1 MGSVS
6 LTLAVF
12 LLSVYVTYNKIQL
25 EWRELTG
32 LLGFVNIGAKT
43 AKRNLT
49 CVFCRAKWVLA
60 GAGAAGGGGAG
71 AAGGGGAAAAR
82 GSRRTAE
89 GYLNLGAVAG
99 LSPVRD
105 TSTCTFFLHSR
116 FFFVLFWIWM
126 AWTSLGVLN
135 IEY

>member
-1 MGSVS
+1 M
-6 LTLAVF
+6 
-12 LLSVYVTYNKIQL
+12 TYNKIQL

-43 AKRNLT
+43 AKKNLT

-60 GAGAAGGGGAG
+60 GAAAAAAAGS
-71 AAGGGGAAAAR
+71 GGAAAG

-105 TSTCTFFLHSR
+105 TSTCMFFLS
-116 FFFVLFWIWM
+116 FFVLG
-126 AWTSLGVLN
+126 S
-135 IEY
+135 

>member
-1 MGSVS
+1 M
-6 LTLAVF
+6 
-12 LLSVYVTYNKIQL
+12 
-25 EWRELTG
+25 
-32 LLGFVNIGAKT
+32 LGFVNIGAKT

-60 GAGAAGGGGAG
+60 GAGAAGGGGA
-71 AAGGGGAAAAR
+71 AAAAG

-105 TSTCTFFLHSR
+105 TSTCTFFLYPR

>member
-1 MGSVS
+1 MTCND
-6 LTLAVF
+6 LR
-12 LLSVYVTYNKIQL
+12 L

-60 GAGAAGGGGAG
+60 GAGAAGGGGA
-71 AAGGGGAAAAR
+71 AAG

-105 TSTCTFFLHSR
+105 TSSCTFFLS
-116 FFFVLFWIWM
+116 FFVLG
-126 AWTSLGVLN
+126 S
-135 IEY
+135 

>member
-6 LTLAVF
+6 PTLAVF
-12 LLSVYVTYNKIQL
+12 LFSVYVTYDDDLRL

-60 GAGAAGGGGAG
+60 GPGAG
-71 AAGGGGAAAAR
+71 ATGGGGGGAAAAG

-105 TSTCTFFLHSR
+105 TSSCTFFLS
-116 FFFVLFWIWM
+116 FFVLG
-126 AWTSLGVLN
+126 S
-135 IEY
+135 